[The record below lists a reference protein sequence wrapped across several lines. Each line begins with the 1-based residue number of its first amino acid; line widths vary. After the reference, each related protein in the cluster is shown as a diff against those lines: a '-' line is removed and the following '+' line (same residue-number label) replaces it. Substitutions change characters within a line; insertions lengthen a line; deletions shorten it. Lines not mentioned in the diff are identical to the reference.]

1 MNIIGDAG
9 NINVPSDVFD
19 QVVMFYNQQ
28 LGPATTPPGAAIA
41 IWQQGDSKLQ
51 LTKITGQAFTGV
63 NNVFVG
69 WSSAPKAGKDLNVL
83 PFYVGKQGS
92 STPYTVSEGS
102 LKTSSTFFPQSEIEC
117 GVIYN
122 PPY

>member
-1 MNIIGDAG
+1 MNIIGEAG
-9 NINVPSDVFD
+9 NINVPSDVWD
-19 QVVMFYNQQ
+19 KVVAFYTQQ
-28 LGPATTPPGAAIA
+28 LGPPNSNDGAIA
-41 IWQQGDSKLQ
+41 IWQQENSKLQ

-69 WSSAPKAGKDLNVL
+69 WSSAPKAGKTLNVL

-92 STPYTVSEGS
+92 STPYTVSESS
-102 LKTSSTFFPQSEIEC
+102 LKTSSKFFPQSEIEF

>member
-9 NINVPSDVFD
+9 NINIPGDIWD
-19 QVVMFYNQQ
+19 QVVIFYTQQ
-28 LGPATTPPGAAIA
+28 LGPVTSNDGAIA
-41 IWQQGDSKLQ
+41 IWQQEKSKLQ

-83 PFYVGKQGS
+83 PVYPGKQV
-92 STPYTVSEGS
+92 STPYTVSVVSFET
-102 LKTSSTFFPQSEIEC
+102 TSDSFVGGKIQF

-122 PPY
+122 PPD

>member
-9 NINVPSDVFD
+9 NINIPGDIWD
-19 QVVMFYNQQ
+19 LVVIFYTQQ
-28 LGPATTPPGAAIA
+28 LGPVTSTDGAIA
-41 IWQQGDSKLQ
+41 IWQQEKSKLQ

-83 PFYVGKQGS
+83 PVYPGKQV
-92 STPYTVSEGS
+92 STPYSVSVVSFET
-102 LKTSSTFFPQSEIEC
+102 TSDSFVGGKIQF

>member
-1 MNIIGDAG
+1 MNIIGEAG
-9 NINVPSDVFD
+9 NINVPSDVWD
-19 QVVMFYNQQ
+19 KVVAFYTQQ
-28 LGPATTPPGAAIA
+28 LGPPNSNDGAIA

-51 LTKITGQAFTGV
+51 LTKRTDQAFKGV

-69 WSSAPKAGKDLNVL
+69 WPSASKAGKDLNVL
-83 PFYVGKQGS
+83 PVYVGKQGS
-92 STPYTVSEGS
+92 STPYTVSESS
-102 LKTSSTFFPQSEIEC
+102 LKTSSKFFPQSEIEF

>member
-9 NINVPSDVFD
+9 NINVPGDIWD
-19 QVVMFYNQQ
+19 QVVLFYKEQ
-28 LGPATTPPGAAIA
+28 LGPATSNDGAIA
-41 IWQQGDSKLQ
+41 IWQQEKSKLQ

-69 WSSAPKAGKDLNVL
+69 WSSAPKAGNDLNVL
-83 PFYVGKQGS
+83 PVYIGKQS
-92 STPYTVSEGS
+92 STPYTVSVVSIET
-102 LKTSSTFFPQSEIEC
+102 TSASFVRGKIQF

>member
-9 NINVPSDVFD
+9 NINIPGDIWD
-19 QVVMFYNQQ
+19 QVVLFYKEQ
-28 LGPATTPPGAAIA
+28 LGPATSNDGAIA
-41 IWQQGDSKLQ
+41 IWQQEKSKLQ

-83 PFYVGKQGS
+83 PVYPGKQV
-92 STPYTVSEGS
+92 STPYTVSVVSFET
-102 LKTSSTFFPQSEIEC
+102 TSDSFVGGKIQF

-122 PPY
+122 PPD

>member
-1 MNIIGDAG
+1 MNIVGVAG
-9 NINVPSDVFD
+9 NINVPSDVWD
-19 QVVMFYNQQ
+19 KVVAFYTQQ
-28 LGPATTPPGAAIA
+28 LGPHNSNDGAIA
-41 IWQQGDSKLQ
+41 IWQQENSKLQ

-69 WSSAPKAGKDLNVL
+69 WPFALKAGNDLNVL
-83 PFYVGKQGS
+83 PVYLGKQGQ
-92 STPYTVSEGS
+92 TPYTITLVS
-102 LKTSSTFFPQSEIEC
+102 LKTSSTFFPQSEIEF

>member
-9 NINVPSDVFD
+9 NINIPGDIWD
-19 QVVMFYNQQ
+19 QVVIFYTQQ
-28 LGPATTPPGAAIA
+28 LGPATTPLGAPIA
-41 IWQQGDSKLQ
+41 IWQQEKSKLQ

-83 PFYVGKQGS
+83 PVYPGKQV
-92 STPYTVSEGS
+92 STPYTVSVVSFETTSDSFVGG
-102 LKTSSTFFPQSEIEC
+102 KTQF